1 MGKTQDAKDLVKQ
14 SDVGDVAPR
23 GPGPGKSTQ
32 PQGPTG
38 DPYVDHGAVC
48 DGQKGGDCFL
58 TDAQRNRLVT
68 QFQGRVHTAHVN
80 YVAAATALHVEKL
93 IQKPDTDMHWLASM
107 LLDLVV
113 GHIAG
118 KIATTLVNFKNAA
131 KLDAAVKALD
141 VRQFDVY
148 DSADVES
155 LDLSSFSKPSIA
167 QRARSGLLNL
177 KEETVKTGV
186 KEAVNG
192 AKKGLLAARVQQST
206 DDHNAQKTQNL
217 SYIEQ
222 LMDAAGLGFSKLSEQ
237 TPAFATDAELVALF
251 HAMAPENHR
260 LGDYKE
266 AIAAKVDRFK
276 KSGVDKIGAHYA
288 DRAAVSLDGDDIH
301 EPKGQ
306 SIDVVRHTRL
316 AWREY
321 LSGYPKDLI
330 YEHQDGER
338 TPGVIEL
345 GEPGMGG
352 GTSKFGPR
360 HAITK
365 EAEVGNS
372 VPHEFH
378 EQALLK
384 HAEVW
389 KSEPRT
395 FVYDDSNF
403 LHDPT
408 RAQKAQQAK
417 AKAARSKGHLI
428 DSVTSQYQQAQEN
441 SKGSFIDRVN
451 GNFQSAQQK
460 AGEPKSMFAG
470 MTAQWQDIQ
479 DKHDDKK

>member
-1 MGKTQDAKDLVKQ
+1 MGKTQDDAKDLVKQ
-14 SDVGDVAPR
+14 SDVGDAAPR
-23 GPGPGKSTQ
+23 GPGPGKGTLS
-32 PQGPTG
+32 QGDDPTG

-48 DGQKGGDCFL
+48 DGKTGGDCFL
-58 TDAQRNRLVT
+58 SDAQRGRLVT

-118 KIATTLVNFKNAA
+118 KIATTLVNFKNVT
-131 KLDAAVKALD
+131 KLNDAVKALD
-141 VRQFDVY
+141 VRQFNVDN
-148 DSADVES
+148 ADIES
-155 LDLSSFSKPSIA
+155 LNLSSFDNKPSIA
-167 QRARSGLLNL
+167 QRARAGLLNL
-177 KEETVKTGV
+177 KEETVKMGV
-186 KEAVNG
+186 REAVNG
-192 AKKGLLAARVQQST
+192 AKKGLLAARKEQIS
-206 DDHNAQKTQNL
+206 DGHNASKTQNL

-222 LMDAAGLGFSKLSEQ
+222 LMDAAGMGFSKLSEQ
-237 TPAFATDAELVALF
+237 TPAFATDAKLVALF
-251 HAMAPENHR
+251 HSMAAEHHR
-260 LGDYKE
+260 VGDYKE

-288 DRAAVSLDGDDIH
+288 DRAISSFGEDDIH
-301 EPKGQ
+301 DPKGQ
-306 SIDVVRHTRL
+306 SIDVVRHTRV

-321 LSGYPKDLI
+321 VSGYPKDLI

-338 TPGVIEL
+338 TLGVIES
-345 GEPGMGG
+345 GEPGYKP
-352 GTSKFGPR
+352 TSTFGPR

-365 EAEVGNS
+365 EAEIGNS

-384 HAEVW
+384 HAEAW

-403 LHDPT
+403 LHDPV

-428 DSVTSQYQQAQEN
+428 DSVTGQYQQAQEN
-441 SKGSFIDRVN
+441 SNGSFLDRVN

-470 MTAQWQDIQ
+470 VTAQWQDIQ
-479 DKHDDKK
+479 DDKK